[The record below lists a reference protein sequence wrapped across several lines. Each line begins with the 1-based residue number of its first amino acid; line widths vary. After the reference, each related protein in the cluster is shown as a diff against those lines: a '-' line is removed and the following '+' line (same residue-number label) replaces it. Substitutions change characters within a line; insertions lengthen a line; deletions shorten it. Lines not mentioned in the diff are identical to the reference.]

1 VAVFTQVPFS
11 GPNLRTSAA
20 AERKSAL
27 LLITLLPG
35 SMDVKQKALPCM
47 NSDPWDEAIDDLGDG
62 VVYQIYGDD
71 AMSNTAL

>member
-1 VAVFTQVPFS
+1 
-11 GPNLRTSAA
+11 
-20 AERKSAL
+20 
-27 LLITLLPG
+27 
-35 SMDVKQKALPCM
+35 MDEKQKALPCM